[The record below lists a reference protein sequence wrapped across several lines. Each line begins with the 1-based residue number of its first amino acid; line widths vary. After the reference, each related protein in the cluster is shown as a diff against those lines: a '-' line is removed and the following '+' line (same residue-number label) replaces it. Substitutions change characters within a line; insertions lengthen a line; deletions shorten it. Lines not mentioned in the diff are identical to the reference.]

1 KGAEPGVRV
10 APGVRRR
17 KGVEDRGSDAGGPG
31 DGEGGGAAGPLTQA
45 PVDGDPGGQWHQ
57 RLTGGACPL
66 GERAAPRSRFLARQL
81 HDSARQSSLVHV
93 TMFSR
98 PTRGDETATDL
109 IGRTWHITSMSTYRV
124 GLIGLPHIRDAFEQ
138 LGVETFSGDTFL
150 ETTRTLREA
159 AATGSLPVLVEDQR
173 QTGLAQLLT
182 RLAETGPVTIARRGR
197 HVLEDDWASIPIAS
211 PLADYLRAAGTTGEE
226 IAPMLKDVMVDEDGQ
241 VSAQLPAA
249 DTTAPAVPAPEA
261 GRPAASSASEPEVAD
276 WLSDTDDTAPTR
288 DDTEITA
295 PQPVPTTDGRSGSS
309 DLVDWLS
316 DGDGALE
323 PAPVPVAEPTT
334 ETPGDEEDED
344 FDCLHGIAPT
354 PGTVTDPPSAPN
366 PTPVAPRDE
375 DSLRRGRR
383 RISLPT
389 FAPHPEPASPSP
401 TISGEQTVDED
412 LFDGVPARELDPDE
426 ADEDAEFDVDDALD
440 DLSGPSRATVTRQN
454 TFLGLVLEAFS
465 GKGGAGKSTIA
476 MCLAQAAAEVGGLTV
491 CLIDANRGQG
501 DL

>member
-1 KGAEPGVRV
+1 DRVAAGGCLSAGFGEGELAVLRPCPAGRQDPGCARRQRIGDGREAQIQQHPVATPVILLVGGEGDVGRVAKGAEPGVRV

-45 PVDGDPGGQWHQ
+45 PVDVDPSGQWHQ

-211 PLADYLRAAGTTGEE
+211 PL
-226 IAPMLKDVMVDEDGQ
+226 
-241 VSAQLPAA
+241 
-249 DTTAPAVPAPEA
+249 
-261 GRPAASSASEPEVAD
+261 
-276 WLSDTDDTAPTR
+276 
-288 DDTEITA
+288 
-295 PQPVPTTDGRSGSS
+295 RS
-309 DLVDWLS
+309 
-316 DGDGALE
+316 
-323 PAPVPVAEPTT
+323 
-334 ETPGDEEDED
+334 
-344 FDCLHGIAPT
+344 
-354 PGTVTDPPSAPN
+354 
-366 PTPVAPRDE
+366 
-375 DSLRRGRR
+375 
-383 RISLPT
+383 
-389 FAPHPEPASPSP
+389 
-401 TISGEQTVDED
+401 
-412 LFDGVPARELDPDE
+412 
-426 ADEDAEFDVDDALD
+426 
-440 DLSGPSRATVTRQN
+440 
-454 TFLGLVLEAFS
+454 
-465 GKGGAGKSTIA
+465 
-476 MCLAQAAAEVGGLTV
+476 
-491 CLIDANRGQG
+491 
-501 DL
+501 